1 MARNSKFTRKSR
13 KFQPAVVYG
22 GKFKRSQMKNNL
34 KIFGGLILL
43 TILSVVGVL
52 VFLKMNEIKAHD
64 QCLPPCQSQQPEEC
78 KCNPD
83 GSITLKCD
91 ADGNCT
97 CKDGFTGSKCDK
109 CKPNIIGDTCDAC
122 QPNFYNYP
130 SCQGMY
136 NE

>member
-22 GKFKRSQMKNNL
+22 GKFKRSQMNNNL

-52 VFLKMNEIKAHD
+52 VFLKMNEAHY

-78 KCNPD
+78 KCNPN

-91 ADGNCT
+91 SNGDCT
-97 CKDGFTGSKCDK
+97 CKDGFTGKACDACKEGFTGNKCDE
-109 CKPNIIGDTCDAC
+109 CKPNYFD
-122 QPNFYNYP
+122 YP
-130 SCQGMY
+130 SCQGWP
-136 NE
+136 